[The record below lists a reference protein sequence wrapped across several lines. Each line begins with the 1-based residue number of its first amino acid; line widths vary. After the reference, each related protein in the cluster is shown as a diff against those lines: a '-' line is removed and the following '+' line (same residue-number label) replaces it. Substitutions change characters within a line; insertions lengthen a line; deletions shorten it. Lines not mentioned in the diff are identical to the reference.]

1 MTLVLCFS
9 SGTEH
14 KPQLCMSLSSEAL
27 GTLWSLTWRYMCRDI
42 VPPPAGMN
50 AKDLKLRKRKCV
62 YCGDVATTTDHFR
75 PVIGRSGYPT
85 GFGPD
90 RWNIVP
96 ACLTCNASKG
106 NQDWYTFMTRTTGR
120 APLARNINPVTN
132 AWRIRRL
139 RTFEEKGT
147 KAAMKWAVHRH
158 FHDID
163 AMRKALRRAL
173 DSHESR
179 VWKMKTKAWRSA
191 KEKTGANLS
200 IERMLTR
207 AQAARTMKLMRS
219 GRLV

>member
-1 MTLVLCFS
+1 
-9 SGTEH
+9 
-14 KPQLCMSLSSEAL
+14 
-27 GTLWSLTWRYMCRDI
+27 
-42 VPPPAGMN
+42 
-50 AKDLKLRKRKCV
+50 
-62 YCGDVATTTDHFR
+62 
-75 PVIGRSGYPT
+75 
-85 GFGPD
+85 
-90 RWNIVP
+90 
-96 ACLTCNASKG
+96 
-106 NQDWYTFMTRTTGR
+106 
-120 APLARNINPVTN
+120 
-132 AWRIRRL
+132 
-139 RTFEEKGT
+139 
-147 KAAMKWAVHRH
+147 MKWAVHRH